1 MDNGFG
7 KLLTQ
12 KTRFVFDT
20 HPVRKYSITAP
31 DEVRQSFY
39 VLKEICH
46 QRSKWFGPKS
56 LEATDIVL
64 EAASN
69 K

>member
-1 MDNGFG
+1 MENGFG

-12 KTRFVFDT
+12 KRRFVFDT
-20 HPVRKYSITAP
+20 HPVRKYSITAL
-31 DEVRQSFY
+31 DEVRQIFLCLERDLS
-39 VLKEICH
+39 

>member
-12 KTRFVFDT
+12 KIRFVFDT
-20 HPVRKYSITAP
+20 HPVKKYSITAP

-46 QRSKWFGPKS
+46 KEVNDLDLNRWKPQ
-56 LEATDIVL
+56 T
-64 EAASN
+64 
-69 K
+69 